1 MNNRSYMPAL
11 LLFIFRFVRLLLS
24 GHQAIAIE
32 NALRLQLAAF
42 QRERKRPVLTTFD
55 RVFWITLRPCGP
67 AGAGRCS
74 MSKLTPSSAGNE
86 NGFADSG
93 RGYRNVM
100 AAGEAAVLAR
110 NSASS
115 QLKPSRHRRRAQ
127 CFLGR
132 RAPGHDH
139 GADSGCI
146 AAQLARERPN
156 SPGNL
161 CRLCIPAGCS
171 RLG

>member
-1 MNNRSYMPAL
+1 MPAL

-67 AGAGRCS
+67 AGAGRYS
-74 MSKLTPSSAGNE
+74 MPKLTPSPAGNE

-100 AAGEAAVLAR
+100 AVGEADSL
-110 NSASS
+110 
-115 QLKPSRHRRRAQ
+115 QPSR
-127 CFLGR
+127 F
-132 RAPGHDH
+132 
-139 GADSGCI
+139 
-146 AAQLARERPN
+146 
-156 SPGNL
+156 
-161 CRLCIPAGCS
+161 AG
-171 RLG
+171 